1 MRISWYFIY
10 VVEII
15 LGIIIITFS
24 IKWFLLLAFISILI
38 TLDLKIDHLRKLIR
52 VSTFSLESKNLIIME
67 KLNLTEDEI
76 NKISNKNWEKQDKRI
91 RESMDKDIRDVT
103 QWG

>member
-1 MRISWYFIY
+1 
-10 VVEII
+10 
-15 LGIIIITFS
+15 
-24 IKWFLLLAFISILI
+24 
-38 TLDLKIDHLRKLIR
+38 
-52 VSTFSLESKNLIIME
+52 ME